1 MHVEGYSDLDVV
13 GHGASAT
20 VYRATQDGYDRQ
32 VALKVLNIDIS
43 DRRAQKR
50 FQRERALNGRLSGHP
65 NVVTVLDSGFVDG
78 RYPYLAME
86 LFELGSLAD
95 LVRERGPFDVAT
107 TLHVGVRIAGALESA
122 HQLGVLHRDVKPQ
135 NILWSRFGEPA
146 LADFGIAAIL
156 EMEHSLTAALTPV
169 HAAPELLEGA
179 DPSERTDVYALG
191 STLYTMLAGTP
202 PFAGPAG
209 EGMLAQL
216 LRITTSDLP
225 VLGRADVPA
234 SLTDV
239 LRHAMAKRPDDRL
252 PSAAALGTALREVQR
267 ELRLELTPLP
277 VDGAGSVLPP
287 VTAPTLSAGAVSPA
301 PMSPAPTPPSPLTT
315 TGELPPPPPAA
326 APSAHPLPPAAASF
340 APPMA
345 TPAPA
350 TGAPVSRAAVALD
363 EHTVDVPFDGHTVTA
378 RHVAALAPA
387 LAVRRR
393 WVLPVVTAGAVLVGA
408 AGGGV
413 AWKLTRDDG
422 DASPAVTT
430 APATTTT
437 VAGPTTT
444 ATLPADL
451 ATLRPT
457 DVKQLPDAGSVV
469 LTWTDHTGGQAPY
482 LVYAY
487 PESLAVAPQSPEPG
501 KNSIVIKGVAPTAD
515 ACFIVAAVVDIGPP
529 ARTANSD
536 PFCIGN
542 ATPKT

>member
-1 MHVEGYSDLDVV
+1 MEGYSDFEVV

-32 VALKVLNIDIS
+32 VALKVLNVDIS

-95 LVRERGPFDVAT
+95 LLRERGPFDVAT

-191 STLYTMLAGTP
+191 STLHTMLAGTP

-239 LRHAMAKRPDDRL
+239 LRHAMAKRPDDRIA
-252 PSAAALGTALREVQR
+252 SAAALGTALREVQR
-267 ELRLELTPLP
+267 ELGLALTPLP
-277 VDGAGSVLPP
+277 VDGTSSSVLPP
-287 VTAPTLSAGAVSPA
+287 VTAPVVSAAS
-301 PMSPAPTPPSPLTT
+301 APTAPSPSTT

-326 APSAHPLPPAAASF
+326 APSPHPLLTPVAASF
-340 APPMA
+340 APPA
-345 TPAPA
+345 AAPAPMVG
-350 TGAPVSRAAVALD
+350 TAVALD
-363 EHTVDVPFDGHTVTA
+363 EHTVDVPLDGRTVTA
-378 RHVAALAPA
+378 RHVAVLAPA
-387 LAVRRR
+387 PPVRRR

-413 AWKLTRDDG
+413 AWKLTRDEG
-422 DASPAVTT
+422 GTVAVDTT
-430 APATTTT
+430 VAATTTT
-437 VAGPTTT
+437 LAASTTA

-451 ATLRPT
+451 RTLRPT
-457 DVKQLPDAGSVV
+457 DVKRVPDTGAVV

-482 LVYAY
+482 LVYTY

-501 KNSIVIKGVAPTAD
+501 KNSIVVKGVAPTAD

-529 ARTANSD
+529 ARTANSE
-536 PFCIGN
+536 PVCIGN

>member
-95 LVRERGPFDVAT
+95 LVRDRGPFDVAT

-225 VLGRADVPA
+225 VLRRADVPT

-252 PSAAALGTALREVQR
+252 PSAAALGMALREVQR
-267 ELRLELTPLP
+267 ELGLELTPLP

-287 VTAPTLSAGAVSPA
+287 VTAPTSSEGTAPPA
-301 PMSPAPTPPSPLTT
+301 TSPLTT

-326 APSAHPLPPAAASF
+326 TPSPPPLLAPAAASF

-345 TPAPA
+345 TPARV
-350 TGAPVSRAAVALD
+350 PVSRAAVALD
-363 EHTVDVPFDGHTVTA
+363 EHTVDVPLDGRTVTA
-378 RHVAALAPA
+378 RHVAAPAPA
-387 LAVRRR
+387 PPVRRR

-430 APATTTT
+430 VPATTTSL
-437 VAGPTTT
+437 AGTTTT

-457 DVKQLPDAGSVV
+457 DVKQVPDTGAVV

-482 LVYAY
+482 LVYTY
-487 PESLAVAPQSPEPG
+487 PESLGVAPQSPEPG
-501 KNSIVIKGVAPTAD
+501 KNSLVLKGVAPTAD

-529 ARTANSD
+529 ARTANSEAV
-536 PFCIGN
+536 CIGN